1 MKRILWKI
9 LSFLILW
16 SIVLFAWVEAYPE
29 KLKAVED
36 KVWLTWSVD
45 MIAGHIQSV
54 KDVINKE
61 KDKERT
67 VTVEDLLEQEK
78 LNR

>member
-1 MKRILWKI
+1 
-9 LSFLILW
+9 
-16 SIVLFAWVEAYPE
+16 
-29 KLKAVED
+29 
-36 KVWLTWSVD
+36 